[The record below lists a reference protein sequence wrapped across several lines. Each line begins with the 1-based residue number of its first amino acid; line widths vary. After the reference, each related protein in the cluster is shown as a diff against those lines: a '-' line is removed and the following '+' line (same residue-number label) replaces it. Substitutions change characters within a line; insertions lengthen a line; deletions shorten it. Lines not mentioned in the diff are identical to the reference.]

1 MNKLK
6 QIITSGDKM
15 NKNILTGKFLL
26 AAGLIFAAAFTR
38 LIPHYPN
45 FTAVGAIALFGGTYL
60 PNRKLAFAVP
70 FIAMLLTDLIIGFHH
85 TMWAVYLSFALIVL
99 IGLQVSKN
107 KKVSNIFMATIS
119 SSVLFFVIT
128 NFAQWISDPFYAK
141 TGAGLAQCFTMAIP
155 FFTYTALGDMFYV
168 AVIFG
173 AYELAKSKFT
183 IPIRVKI

>member
-1 MNKLK
+1 
-6 QIITSGDKM
+6 M
-15 NKNILTGKFLL
+15 NKNLLSGRFIL
-26 AAGLIFAAAFTR
+26 AAGLILAAAFTR

-85 TMWAVYLSFALIVL
+85 TMWAVYLSFGLIVL

-107 KKVSNIFMATIS
+107 KKVMNILFATIS
-119 SSVLFFVIT
+119 SSILFFVIT
-128 NFAQWISDPFYAK
+128 NFAQWLSDPFYAK

-155 FFTYTALGDMFYV
+155 FFGYTALGDMFYV
-168 AVIFG
+168 VVLFG
-173 AYELAKSKFT
+173 AYELAKTKLLFYQK
-183 IPIRVKI
+183 VKI

>member
-1 MNKLK
+1 MNDINTKILL
-6 QIITSGDKM
+6 GDKM

-45 FTAVGAIALFGGTYL
+45 FTAVGAIALFGGAYL
-60 PNRKLAFAVP
+60 PNKKMAFIIP
-70 FIAMLLTDLIIGFHH
+70 FAAMIITDLIIGFHP
-85 TMWAVYLSFALIVL
+85 TMWAVYLSIGLIVVV
-99 IGLQVSKN
+99 GLQLSKN
-107 KKVSNIFMATIS
+107 KKVSNIFLAAIS

-141 TGAGLAQCFTMAIP
+141 TGAGLAQCFTLAIP

-173 AYELAKSKFT
+173 AYELAKS
-183 IPIRVKI
+183 RVPFLVRAKV